1 MIKQILLD
9 MLLKIAIL
17 LLPVIGYQFLVM
29 YPGGLG
35 FFMNFAALFID
46 VQLLNFWKRYI

>member
-29 YPGGLG
+29 YSGGLG
-35 FFMNFAALFID
+35 FFLNFAALFID
-46 VQLLNFWKRYI
+46 VQLLNFWKRHI

>member
-9 MLLKIAIL
+9 ILLKIAIL

-29 YPGGLG
+29 YPEGLG
-35 FFMNFAALFID
+35 FIINFAALFID
-46 VQLLNFWKRYI
+46 IQLLKFWKRHV